1 MRILLIGEYS
11 NLHNSLKAGLESL
24 GHSVVLVNS
33 GDGFK
38 NFKSDYS
45 IKPTFTSN
53 SIVSVFRNG
62 LHKLF
67 KIDSSKIEHGIR
79 FYFHLK
85 HLKGFDVVQLINET
99 PIQTIPILERFLLS
113 QIFKNNKKTILLCC
127 GVDYLIANYLLDK
140 KERYSIVTPYFEDK
154 SDASEFQF
162 ILDYLK
168 PSYKKT
174 HELVYKNI
182 AGVIASDMDYYL
194 PLKNHPKFLGMIP
207 NPINLERNLPLN
219 TKGIVPISIFLGIN
233 RNSYLSKG
241 ISFFEKALQIMSTK
255 YVEKVSI
262 EIAENIPYEDYIKKY
277 NNCHI
282 LLDQVYGFDQGYNA
296 LEAMAKGKVVFT
308 GAEKEFLDYYN
319 LQEDEVAINALPDV
333 DYLVEKLSYLIE
345 NPNKIE
351 EIGLNARKFIE
362 KEHDYRIIAKKYL
375 ETWNK

>member
-1 MRILLIGEYS
+1 VRILLIGEYS
-11 NLHNSLKAGLESL
+11 NLHNSLKAGLEML

-45 IKPTFTSN
+45 IKPTFTS
-53 SIVSVFRNG
+53 SYFVSTFRNV

-67 KIDSSKIEHGIR
+67 KIDSAKIEHGIR

-99 PIQTIPILERFLLS
+99 PIQTIPSLERFLLRK
-113 QIFKNNKKTILLCC
+113 IFKSNKKTILLCC
-127 GVDYLIANYLLDK
+127 GVDYIIANYLLDK
-140 KERYSIVTPYFEDK
+140 KERYSILTPYFENK
-154 SDASEFQF
+154 SNTSEFQF

-174 HELVYKNI
+174 HQLVYNNI
-182 AGVIASDMDYYL
+182 AGVIASDIDYYL
-194 PLKNHPKFLGMIP
+194 PLKEHSKFLGLVP
-207 NPINLERNLPLN
+207 NPINLEKNLLLHYEENEP
-219 TKGIVPISIFLGIN
+219 VSIFLGIN

-241 ISFFEKALQIMSTK
+241 IPFFEEALQIISTK
-255 YVEKVSI
+255 YDKKVSI
-262 EIAENIPYEDYIKKY
+262 IIAENIPYEDYIKKY

-308 GAEKEFLDYYN
+308 GAEKEFLEYYN

-333 DYLVEKLSYLIE
+333 NYLVAKISFLIE
-345 NPNKIE
+345 NPEKIK
-351 EIGLNARKFIE
+351 EIGNNARKFIE
-362 KEHDYRIIAKKYL
+362 KEHD
-375 ETWNK
+375 